1 MKPASAIALVACLPL
16 FLAAHAGEQ
25 PDQRFGQGMLVA
37 REATVDPHAA
47 HHHMLENAQIK
58 RSVASYPIPELKLV
72 RDDGAGITLDKAL
85 NDGRPVVLNFIYT
98 TCTSVCPLSSQEFSL
113 LQDRLGADRDK
124 VHLVSI
130 SIDPEQDTP
139 ARLVEYAHR
148 FQAGPEWQ
156 HFTGTLQASIEAQQ
170 AFNVYRGNKMSH
182 TPVTLLRAA
191 SGGQWVRL
199 EGFARADD
207 LYAEIQALRAGR

>member
-1 MKPASAIALVACLPL
+1 MKSASASVVLAL
-16 FLAAHAGEQ
+16 FLAAAAHAGEE
-25 PDQRFGQGMLVA
+25 P
-37 REATVDPHAA
+37 DPHAA
-47 HHHMLENAQIK
+47 HRLLMENRQVK
-58 RSVASYPIPELKLV
+58 RSVASYLIPDIKLV
-72 RDDGAGITLDKAL
+72 RDDGAGITLDKIL

-113 LQDRLGADRDK
+113 LQDRLGADRDH

-139 ARLVEYAHR
+139 ARLVAYARH
-148 FQAGPEWQ
+148 FQAGTEWQ

-170 AFNVYRGNKMSH
+170 AFNVYRGNKMRH

-191 SGGQWVRL
+191 SGDQWVRL

-207 LYAEIQALRAGR
+207 LYAEVQALRAAR